1 MTTIAFDGKTIV
13 SDSYMDASG
22 IKMFAPYKV
31 WQEGISPHDGIR
43 GWKAFI
49 GVAGEYAY
57 AMKYKAKTLLCEGG
71 ELLPLDEADMQH
83 ISAMAVVCT
92 DGIAPEIH
100 VATITGQWMPYHG
113 REKHAIGSGRD
124 FALAAMHCG
133 KSALEA
139 VEVARHFDTGTGG
152 AVHAYDVAA
161 A

>member
-1 MTTIAFDGKTIV
+1 MTTIAFDGEVIA

-22 IKMFAPYKV
+22 IRMFAPYKV
-31 WQEGISPHDGIR
+31 WREGISPHDGIR

-49 GVAGEYAY
+49 GIAGEYAY
-57 AMKYKAKTLLCEGG
+57 ALKYKAKTLLCEGG

-92 DGIAPEIH
+92 DGIDPEIY
-100 VATITGQWMPYHG
+100 VATITGQWMSYPG
-113 REKHAIGSGRD
+113 RDKHAIGSGRD

-139 VEVARHFDTGTGG
+139 VEIAAHFDTGTSGPI
-152 AVHAYDVAA
+152 HAYDVTAA
-161 A
+161 